1 MSSHTK
7 HIHPVFD
14 RMLTREDKER
24 LLKQNAKV
32 FWMTGLSGS
41 GKSTIGTAV
50 EKELYAKGYL
60 TQLLDGDNVRT
71 GINNN
76 LGFSTADRM
85 ENIRRIAEVSKL
97 FLSCGV
103 ITINTFVSPTNEIR
117 ELAKTIIGSKDFIEI
132 YVNCPLE
139 ICEERD
145 VKGLYKKARN
155 GEIKDFTGIT
165 APFEAPVNAELE
177 IRTDKEPAEESVQK
191 VLNYILEKVDYN

>member
-85 ENIRRIAEVSKL
+85 ENIRRIAEISKL

-165 APFEAPVNAELE
+165 APFEAPVNADLE

-191 VLNYILEKVDYN
+191 VLNYILEKVNYN

>member
-85 ENIRRIAEVSKL
+85 ENIRRIAEISKL

-165 APFEAPVNAELE
+165 APFEAPVNADLE
-177 IRTDKEPAEESVQK
+177 IRTNKEPAEESVQK

>member
-85 ENIRRIAEVSKL
+85 ENIRRIAEISKL

-191 VLNYILEKVDYN
+191 VLNYILEKVNYN

>member
-191 VLNYILEKVDYN
+191 VLNYILEKVNYN

>member
-7 HIHPVFD
+7 HIHPVFN

-85 ENIRRIAEVSKL
+85 ENIRRIAEISKL

-165 APFEAPVNAELE
+165 APFEAPVNADLE
-177 IRTDKEPAEESVQK
+177 IRTNKEPAEESVQK

>member
-7 HIHPVFD
+7 HIHPVFN

-85 ENIRRIAEVSKL
+85 ENIRRIAEISKL

-165 APFEAPVNAELE
+165 APFEAPVNADLE

>member
-85 ENIRRIAEVSKL
+85 ENIRRIAEISKL

-165 APFEAPVNAELE
+165 APFEAPVNADLE
-177 IRTDKEPAEESVQK
+177 IRTNKEPAEESVQK
-191 VLNYILEKVDYN
+191 VLNYILEKVNYN

>member
-7 HIHPVFD
+7 HIHPVFN

-165 APFEAPVNAELE
+165 TPFEAPVNADLE

>member
-165 APFEAPVNAELE
+165 APFEAPVNADLE

>member
-76 LGFSTADRM
+76 LGF
-85 ENIRRIAEVSKL
+85 
-97 FLSCGV
+97 
-103 ITINTFVSPTNEIR
+103 
-117 ELAKTIIGSKDFIEI
+117 
-132 YVNCPLE
+132 
-139 ICEERD
+139 
-145 VKGLYKKARN
+145 
-155 GEIKDFTGIT
+155 
-165 APFEAPVNAELE
+165 
-177 IRTDKEPAEESVQK
+177 
-191 VLNYILEKVDYN
+191 

>member
-165 APFEAPVNAELE
+165 APFEAPVNADLE
-177 IRTDKEPAEESVQK
+177 IRTNKEPAEESVQK

>member
-7 HIHPVFD
+7 HIHPVFN

-165 APFEAPVNAELE
+165 APFEAPVNADLE
-177 IRTDKEPAEESVQK
+177 IRTNKEPAEESVQK
-191 VLNYILEKVDYN
+191 VLNYILEKVNYN

>member
-85 ENIRRIAEVSKL
+85 ENIRRIAEISKL

-165 APFEAPVNAELE
+165 APFEAPVNADLE

>member
-165 APFEAPVNAELE
+165 APFEAPVNADLE
-177 IRTDKEPAEESVQK
+177 IRTNKEPAEESVQK
-191 VLNYILEKVDYN
+191 VLNYILEKVNYN

>member
-165 APFEAPVNAELE
+165 APFEAPVNADLE

-191 VLNYILEKVDYN
+191 VLNYILEKVNYN